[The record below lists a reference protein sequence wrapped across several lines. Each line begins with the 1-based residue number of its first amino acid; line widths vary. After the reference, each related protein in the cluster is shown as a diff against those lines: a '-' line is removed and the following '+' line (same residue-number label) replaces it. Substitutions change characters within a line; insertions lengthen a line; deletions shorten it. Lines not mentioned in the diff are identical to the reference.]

1 MNQTHAYKLIASDPD
16 AVAILSKLLNNPD
29 NFTSGSELSSILGVS
44 RPAVW
49 GKLEK
54 LRDQGFKID
63 ALRNRGYRIL
73 ENPLQHNAQLLE
85 YETLAKGCAIPCLYF
100 PEIDSTNSEA
110 ERQISYG
117 RKGPF
122 AIISSQQSKGR
133 GRLGRDWFS
142 ASTEN
147 SYLSVAFEPNVPAKD
162 LQAFTLWAGIYICRA
177 LQKLIPQAKLQIKW
191 PNDLFCQGRKFA
203 GMLTEAK
210 IDADCMRSLIFGIG
224 ININSNP
231 QNYPDPLKKTATSL
245 QALSGTEYSLNTI
258 TAELIHAIEH
268 AYQHSILGKPGESLA
283 KAWSPLSSLCGQSV
297 SATSAQSSI
306 RGTACGIEESG
317 ALLIK
322 DATGSVH
329 PIHAGDVQLSK

>member
-1 MNQTHAYKLIASDPD
+1 MSQAQDYKLISSDPD

-29 NFTSGSELSSILGVS
+29 KFTSGSELSSILGVS

-49 GKLEK
+49 AKLEK
-54 LRDQGFKID
+54 LRDQGFEVE

-73 ENPLQHNAQLLE
+73 EQPLHHNAQLLE
-85 YETLAKGCAIPCLYF
+85 YATLTKGCAIPCLYF

-117 RKGPF
+117 RQAPF
-122 AIISSQQSKGR
+122 AVVSSSQTKGR
-133 GRLGRDWFS
+133 GRQGRAWFS
-142 ASTEN
+142 ASKEN
-147 SYLSVAFEPNVPAKD
+147 SYLSVAFEPNVPARE

-177 LQKLIPQAKLQIKW
+177 LQKLLPQVRLQIKW
-191 PNDLFCQGRKFA
+191 PNDLFCEGRKFA

-231 QNYPDPLKKTATSL
+231 QSYPDPLNKTATSL
-245 QALSGTEYSLNTI
+245 QALSGKEHSLNTI
-258 TAELIHAIEH
+258 TAELIHAIEQ
-268 AYQHSILGKPGESLA
+268 AYQHSILGKSGECLTS
-283 KAWSPLSSLCGQSV
+283 AWAPLSSLCGQAV
-297 SATSAQSSI
+297 QATNRHSTVQ
-306 RGTACGIEESG
+306 GTACGIEESG

-322 DATGSVH
+322 DAEGVIH
-329 PIHAGDVQLSK
+329 PVHAGDVQLSK